1 MGQPERRRDAAEL
14 GPPANGRDSPLRQV
28 RRGVGPP
35 APPWLRSGD
44 RASSG
49 HVCRA
54 PGELHQ
60 RRRPSPL
67 PASAEPDPASV
78 EGRLGG
84 ALRAGCRARPEPRLP
99 GHLPHPARAGGSA
112 AGSRSRAHTRV
123 DRTCPPVNQVYND
136 PIGHWVV
143 VVAAMAL
150 LLFVVLTATA
160 YTVWFERVGLGR
172 LQRRPGPNRVGP
184 FGLMQL
190 AADGIKLAFKESF
203 VPAKTDKII
212 YVIAPAIG
220 VAAAFLA
227 WSVIPIGLWYNVQ
240 YWIADVNVGILV
252 IFAVSSLNVYA
263 IVLGGYASNNKYS
276 LLGGLRSAAQLISY
290 EMALGLALVPTFM
303 IAGSLRLRD
312 IVEYTVHWGPYTG
325 PIPLIILTPIG
336 FLIYLISATAETN
349 RTPFDLPEAEQELIG
364 GFLTEYSGLKFTMY
378 YLAEYLNVIT
388 VATLAV
394 LLFFGGWYLWIVPP
408 VIAFLLKVVLVVF
421 LYIWLRGTFPRLQI
435 GRAHV

>member
-1 MGQPERRRDAAEL
+1 MNDL
-14 GPPANGRDSPLRQV
+14 
-28 RRGVGPP
+28 
-35 APPWLRSGD
+35 
-44 RASSG
+44 
-49 HVCRA
+49 
-54 PGELHQ
+54 
-60 RRRPSPL
+60 
-67 PASAEPDPASV
+67 
-78 EGRLGG
+78 
-84 ALRAGCRARPEPRLP
+84 
-99 GHLPHPARAGGSA
+99 
-112 AGSRSRAHTRV
+112 
-123 DRTCPPVNQVYND
+123 YNN

-143 VVAAMAL
+143 VTIAMTL
-150 LLFVVLTATA
+150 LLVVVLTATA
-160 YTVWFERVGLGR
+160 YTVWFERVALGR
-172 LQRRPGPNRVGP
+172 IQRRPGPNRVGP

-203 VPAKTDKII
+203 VPAKTDKI
-212 YVIAPAIG
+212 
-220 VAAAFLA
+220 
-227 WSVIPIGLWYNVQ
+227 VQ

-388 VATLAV
+388 VAALAT
-394 LLFFGGWYLWIVPP
+394 LLFFGGWYLWVVPP
-408 VIAFLLKVVLVVF
+408 VFAFFIKVVLVVF
-421 LYIWLRGTFPRLQI
+421 LYIWLRGTYPRLRYDTLMRLGWKVLLPLALANVVVTAIVLVAVQ
-435 GRAHV
+435 G

>member
-1 MGQPERRRDAAEL
+1 
-14 GPPANGRDSPLRQV
+14 
-28 RRGVGPP
+28 
-35 APPWLRSGD
+35 
-44 RASSG
+44 
-49 HVCRA
+49 
-54 PGELHQ
+54 
-60 RRRPSPL
+60 
-67 PASAEPDPASV
+67 
-78 EGRLGG
+78 
-84 ALRAGCRARPEPRLP
+84 
-99 GHLPHPARAGGSA
+99 
-112 AGSRSRAHTRV
+112 
-123 DRTCPPVNQVYND
+123 VNDLYNN

-143 VVAAMAL
+143 VVIAMAL
-150 LLFVVLTATA
+150 VLFVVLTATA

-172 LQRRPGPNRVGP
+172 IQRRPGPNRVGP
-184 FGLMQL
+184 YGLLQL
-190 AADGIKLAFKESF
+190 AADGVKLAFKESF
-203 VPAKTDKII
+203 VPAKTDRVV

-227 WSVIPIGLWYNVQ
+227 WAVIPFGLWYNVQ

-290 EMALGLALVPTFM
+290 EMALGLSLVPTFM

-312 IVEYTVHWGPYTG
+312 IVQYTVSWGPYHG

-336 FLIYLISATAETN
+336 FLIYMISATAETN

-364 GFLTEYSGLKFTMY
+364 GFLTEYSGLKFTMF

-388 VATLAV
+388 VATLAT

-408 VIAFLLKVVLVVF
+408 VLAFFLKVVLVIFV
-421 LYIWLRGTFPRLQI
+421 YIWLRATYPRLRYDMLMRLGWKVLLPVGLLNVVVTAIILVAVQ
-435 GRAHV
+435 G